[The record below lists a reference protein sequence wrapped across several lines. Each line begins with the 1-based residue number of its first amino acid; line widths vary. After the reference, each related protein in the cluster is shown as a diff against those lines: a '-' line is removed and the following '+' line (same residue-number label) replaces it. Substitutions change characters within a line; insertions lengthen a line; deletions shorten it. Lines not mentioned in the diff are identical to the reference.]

1 MQQTSN
7 YQLNQWE
14 GADRILRTDFNAD
27 NAKIDAA
34 IAELREDLAA
44 AVAACP
50 IVKLMDIT
58 AEEDTA
64 QIDLDLSEVDLALY
78 SALLVSIYPGAL
90 TPLSISGCIRCNGL
104 TGIYARNDSS
114 ATGLMNF
121 SIGAV
126 PQAAQ
131 INGHIALLPGG
142 LVGTPLCSHWNYA
155 DSYFYTDCLD
165 RSCGTN
171 TVTWSTLQSLNIVV
185 TNKDQVWGSG
195 TRVILRGVKL

>member
-50 IVKLMDIT
+50 IVKLMDIST
-58 AEEDTA
+58 QEATS
-64 QIDLDLSEVDLALY
+64 QIDLDLSGADLTPY
-78 SALLVSIYPGAL
+78 RALLVELYPGVDSS
-90 TPLSISGCIRCNGL
+90 PSISARILCNGR
-104 TGIYARNDSS
+104 TGIYENGGSS
-114 ATGLMNF
+114 ADGLTNISTGAL
-121 SIGAV
+121 

-131 INGHIALLPGG
+131 ISGRIALFPGG
-142 LVGTPLCSHWNYA
+142 LAGTPLCCYWDYE
-155 DSYFYTDCLD
+155 DSYFHMDSLEE
-165 RSCGTN
+165 SCGT
-171 TVTWSTLQSLNIVV
+171 TQSIGPHC
-185 TNKDQVWGSG
+185 KH
-195 TRVILRGVKL
+195 